1 MKVINRNIGTPMLS
15 HYCPKCGCE
24 VFNDSSVKFD
34 ANKNCGIKECP
45 NCKTELEFPNTVAL
59 MNLLGV

>member
-34 ANKNCGIKECP
+34 AIKNCGIKECP
-45 NCKTELEFPNTVAL
+45 TCKTELEFPNTVAL
-59 MNLLGV
+59 MNLLEI

>member
-1 MKVINRNIGTPMLS
+1 MKVINRNVGTPMLS
-15 HYCPKCGCE
+15 HYCPKCMNE

-34 ANKNCGIKECP
+34 SIRNCGIGECP

-59 MNLLGV
+59 MKLLDL

>member
-1 MKVINRNIGTPMLS
+1 MLS
-15 HYCPKCGCE
+15 HYCPKCGQE
-24 VFNDSSVKFD
+24 VINDSSVKFD
-34 ANKNCGIKECP
+34 ANRNCGISKCP